1 MSTRKISLSAL
12 LFLVVYVLQEAFV
25 TQFHIAGGGFSL
37 FLIFALLWAALSTPD
52 IGALTGFAAGFLIDL
67 SQSTSG
73 ALGQWTFVLIVVGF
87 GISYLG
93 LGYENV
99 RMNPFTITLLVTAS
113 VVVARVLYVLISLLL
128 GQEVG
133 KFTSILTS
141 LLIGALWSAAIVP
154 ILMPLVAR
162 AYDFIDDSRHR
173 L

>member
-73 ALGQWTFVLIVVGF
+73 ALGQWTFVLILVGF

-99 RMNPFTITLLVTAS
+99 RMNPITITLLVTAS
-113 VVVARVLYVLISLLL
+113 VVVVRALYVLLSLLL

>member
-25 TQFHIAGGGFSL
+25 TQLHIVGGGFSL

-73 ALGQWTFVLIVVGF
+73 ALGQWTFVLILVGF

-113 VVVARVLYVLISLLL
+113 VVVARALYVLLSLLL

>member
-25 TQFHIAGGGFSL
+25 TQLHIVGGGFSL

-73 ALGQWTFVLIVVGF
+73 ALGQWTFVLILVGF

-113 VVVARVLYVLISLLL
+113 VVVARALYVLLSLLL

-133 KFTSILTS
+133 KITSILTS

>member
-25 TQFHIAGGGFSL
+25 TQLHIVGGGFSL

-73 ALGQWTFVLIVVGF
+73 ALGQWTFVLILVGF

-113 VVVARVLYVLISLLL
+113 VVVARALYVLISLLL

-173 L
+173 I

>member
-12 LFLVVYVLQEAFV
+12 LFLVVYILQEAFI
-25 TQFHIAGGGFSL
+25 TQLHIAGGGFSL
-37 FLIFALLWAALSTPD
+37 FLIFALLWAALSSPD
-52 IGALTGFAAGFLIDL
+52 IGALTGFIAGFLIDL

-73 ALGQWTFVLIVVGF
+73 AVGQWTFVLILVGF

-99 RMNPFTITLLVTAS
+99 RMNPFTITLLVTGS
-113 VVVARVLYVLISLLL
+113 VVVARILYALLSLLL
-128 GQEVG
+128 GEEVG
-133 KFTSILTS
+133 SLASILTS

-154 ILMPLVAR
+154 ILMPLVAK

>member
-1 MSTRKISLSAL
+1 MSTRKISFSAL
-12 LFLVVYVLQEAFV
+12 LFLFIYIVQEAFV
-25 TQFHIAGGGFSL
+25 TQLHIAGGGFSL

-52 IGALTGFAAGFLIDL
+52 IGALTGFVAGFLIDL

-73 ALGQWTFVLIVVGF
+73 AVGQWTFVLILVGF

-99 RMNPFTITLLVTAS
+99 RMNPLTITLLVTSS
-113 VVVARVLYVLISLLL
+113 VVVARALYVLLSLLL
-128 GQEVG
+128 GEEVG
-133 KFTSILTS
+133 SFTSIIIS
-141 LLIGALWSAAIVP
+141 LFIGALWSAAIVP

-173 L
+173 I

>member
-12 LFLVVYVLQEAFV
+12 LFLVVYILQEAFV

-73 ALGQWTFVLIVVGF
+73 ALGQWTFVLILVGF

>member
-1 MSTRKISLSAL
+1 MSTRKISLSVL
-12 LFLVVYVLQEAFV
+12 LFLVVYILQEAFV

-73 ALGQWTFVLIVVGF
+73 ALGQWTFVLILVGF

>member
-1 MSTRKISLSAL
+1 MSTRKISLTAL

-25 TQFHIAGGGFSL
+25 TQFHFIGGGFSL

-52 IGALTGFAAGFLIDL
+52 IGALAGFAAGFLIDL
-67 SQSTSG
+67 SQSTNG
-73 ALGQWTFVLIVVGF
+73 AVGQWTFVLILVGF

-99 RMNPFTITLLVTAS
+99 RMNPFTITLLVTAA
-113 VVVARVLYVLISLLL
+113 VVVARALYVLLSLLL
-128 GQEVG
+128 GQEIG
-133 KFTSILTS
+133 KISSILIS

-162 AYDFIDDSRHR
+162 TYDFIDDSRLR

>member
-12 LFLVVYVLQEAFV
+12 LFLLVYILQEAFV
-25 TQFHIAGGGFSL
+25 TQLHIAGGGFSL
-37 FLIFALLWAALSTPD
+37 FLIFALLWAALSSPD
-52 IGALTGFAAGFLIDL
+52 IGALTGFIAGFLIDL

-73 ALGQWTFVLIVVGF
+73 AVGQWTFVLILVGF

-99 RMNPFTITLLVTAS
+99 RMNPFTITLLVTGS
-113 VVVARVLYVLISLLL
+113 VVVARILYALLSLLL
-128 GQEVG
+128 GEEVG
-133 KFTSILTS
+133 SLASILIS

-154 ILMPLVAR
+154 ILMPLVAK

>member
-73 ALGQWTFVLIVVGF
+73 ALGQWTFVLILVGF

-113 VVVARVLYVLISLLL
+113 VVVARALYVLLSLLL

-133 KFTSILTS
+133 KITSILTS

>member
-12 LFLVVYVLQEAFV
+12 LFLLVYILQEAFI
-25 TQFHIAGGGFSL
+25 TQLHIAGGGFSL
-37 FLIFALLWAALSTPD
+37 FLIFALLWAALSSPD
-52 IGALTGFAAGFLIDL
+52 IGALTGFVAGFLIDL

-73 ALGQWTFVLIVVGF
+73 AVGQWTFVLILVGF

-99 RMNPFTITLLVTAS
+99 RMNPFTITLLVTGS
-113 VVVARVLYVLISLLL
+113 VVVARILYALLSLLL
-128 GQEVG
+128 GEEVG
-133 KFTSILTS
+133 SLASILTS

-154 ILMPLVAR
+154 ILMPLVAK

>member
-1 MSTRKISLSAL
+1 
-12 LFLVVYVLQEAFV
+12 
-25 TQFHIAGGGFSL
+25 
-37 FLIFALLWAALSTPD
+37 
-52 IGALTGFAAGFLIDL
+52 
-67 SQSTSG
+67 
-73 ALGQWTFVLIVVGF
+73 
-87 GISYLG
+87 
-93 LGYENV
+93 
-99 RMNPFTITLLVTAS
+99 MNPFTITLLVTAS

-141 LLIGALWSAAIVP
+141 LLIGALWSAAIFP

>member
-12 LFLVVYVLQEAFV
+12 LFLVVYILQEAFV

-73 ALGQWTFVLIVVGF
+73 ALGQWTFVLILVGF

-113 VVVARVLYVLISLLL
+113 VVVARALYVLISLLL